1 MERNKRKRGLDK
13 PTRDSLSA
21 LDALIRETSEDEDPQ
36 REDEFTTAELMAKTG
51 WSHAKARRILS
62 KMIQE
67 GKITKRGKK
76 VIFYLKK

>member
-13 PTRDSLSA
+13 STRNSLSA

-51 WSHAKARRILS
+51 WAYFKARRILS
-62 KMIQE
+62 KMIQD
-67 GKITKRGKK
+67 GKVTKRGKK
-76 VIFYLKK
+76 VIFYKTK

>member
-13 PTRDSLSA
+13 STRNSLSA

-51 WSHAKARRILS
+51 WAYFKARRILS

-67 GKITKRGKK
+67 GRVTRRGTK
-76 VIFYLKK
+76 VIYYLPK

>member
-1 MERNKRKRGLDK
+1 MECNKRKRGLDK
-13 PTRDSLSA
+13 STRNSLSA
-21 LDALIRETSEDEDPQ
+21 LDKLIRETSEDEDPQ
-36 REDEFTTAELMAKTG
+36 RGDEFTTAELMAKTS